1 MNKKTTLFD
10 LFASASKAASENLDK
25 TGHAEHDAVSES
37 FKATGH
43 DGADFDQWRTY
54 YGDERQR
61 FSVLRTQLAPSAK
74 IVTEEKAE
82 A

>member
-1 MNKKTTLFD
+1 MNEKTTLLD

-25 TGHAEHDAVSES
+25 TGHAEHDAVSAS

-43 DGADFDQWRTY
+43 EAADFDQWRTY
-54 YGDERQR
+54 YGDERTR
-61 FSVLRTQLAPSAK
+61 FLNLRTQLAPSAK
-74 IVTEEKAE
+74 IVKEEKAE